1 MTTKKLAKTAIEAL
15 LDRKAAE
22 IVLLHVTKQTTLADY
37 YIICTG
43 TSNTQLRAIADAVDE
58 SMSKQ
63 YGLEPKSIE
72 GYRSAS
78 WILLDYGSVI
88 VHAFKSDARQFYDLE
103 RLWGDAQKLDI
114 DEFLASDDDVES
126 SHRLIGAVKHR
137 NAFL

>member
-1 MTTKKLAKTAIEAL
+1 MTTKELTKTALNAL
-15 LDRKAAE
+15 LDRKASD
-22 IVLLHVTKQTTLADY
+22 IVLLRVTQQTTLADY
-37 YIICTG
+37 YVICTG

-88 VHAFKSDARQFYDLE
+88 VHAFKNDTRQFYDLE
-103 RLWGDAQKLDI
+103 RLWSDSEKLDVQ
-114 DEFLASDDDVES
+114 EFLASDDGES
-126 SHRLIGAVKHR
+126 EETDSLSA
-137 NAFL
+137 N

>member
-1 MTTKKLAKTAIEAL
+1 MTTKELTKTALNAI
-15 LDRKAAE
+15 LDRKASD
-22 IVLLHVTKQTTLADY
+22 IVLLRVTKQTTLADY
-37 YIICTG
+37 YVICTG

-88 VHAFKSDARQFYDLE
+88 VHAFKNDTRQFYDLE
-103 RLWGDAQKLDI
+103 RLWSDSEKLDVQ
-114 DEFLASDDDVES
+114 EFLASDDGES
-126 SHRLIGAVKHR
+126 EETDALSA
-137 NAFL
+137 N

>member
-1 MTTKKLAKTAIEAL
+1 MTTKELTKTALNAL
-15 LDRKAAE
+15 MDRKASD
-22 IVLLHVTKQTTLADY
+22 IVLLRVTKQTTLADY
-37 YIICTG
+37 YVICTG

-88 VHAFKSDARQFYDLE
+88 VHAFKNDTRQFYDLE
-103 RLWGDAQKLDI
+103 RLWSDSEKLDVQ
-114 DEFLASDDDVES
+114 EFLASDDGDGEETDALS
-126 SHRLIGAVKHR
+126 T
-137 NAFL
+137 N

>member
-1 MTTKKLAKTAIEAL
+1 MTTKELTKTALNAL
-15 LDRKAAE
+15 LDRKASD
-22 IVLLHVTKQTTLADY
+22 IVLLRVTKQTTLADY
-37 YIICTG
+37 YVICTG

-88 VHAFKSDARQFYDLE
+88 VHAFKNDTRQFYDLE
-103 RLWGDAQKLDI
+103 RLWSDSEKLDVQ
-114 DEFLASDDDVES
+114 EFLTSDDGDGEETDALS
-126 SHRLIGAVKHR
+126 A
-137 NAFL
+137 N

>member
-103 RLWGDAQKLDI
+103 RLWGDAQKLDV
-114 DEFLASDDDVES
+114 DEFLASDDDGEADEDETV
-126 SHRLIGAVKHR
+126 
-137 NAFL
+137 

>member
-1 MTTKKLAKTAIEAL
+1 MTTKQLAKTAIEAL

-22 IVLLHVTKQTTLADY
+22 IVLLRVTKQTTLADY

-88 VHAFKSDARQFYDLE
+88 VHAFKSDTRQFYDLE
-103 RLWGDAQKLDI
+103 RLWADAKKLNV
-114 DEFLASDDDVES
+114 DEFLASDDGDEEDE
-126 SHRLIGAVKHR
+126 
-137 NAFL
+137 NA

>member
-1 MTTKKLAKTAIEAL
+1 MTTKQLAKTAIEAL

-22 IVLLHVTKQTTLADY
+22 IVLLRVTKQTNLADY

-88 VHAFKSDARQFYDLE
+88 VHAFKSDTRQFYDLE
-103 RLWGDAQKLDI
+103 RLWADAQKLNV
-114 DEFLASDDDVES
+114 DEFLASDDGDEEDE
-126 SHRLIGAVKHR
+126 
-137 NAFL
+137 NA

>member
-1 MTTKKLAKTAIEAL
+1 MTTKQLAKTAIEEL

-22 IVLLHVTKQTTLADY
+22 IVLLRVTKQTTLADY

-88 VHAFKSDARQFYDLE
+88 VHAFKSDTRQFYDLE
-103 RLWGDAQKLDI
+103 RLWADAQKLNV
-114 DEFLASDDDVES
+114 DEFLASDDGDEEDE
-126 SHRLIGAVKHR
+126 
-137 NAFL
+137 NA

>member
-1 MTTKKLAKTAIEAL
+1 MTTKELTKTALNAL
-15 LDRKAAE
+15 LDRKASD
-22 IVLLHVTKQTTLADY
+22 IVLLRVTQQTTLADY
-37 YIICTG
+37 YVICTG

-88 VHAFKSDARQFYDLE
+88 VHAFKNDTRQFYDLE
-103 RLWGDAQKLDI
+103 RLWSDSEKLNVQ
-114 DEFLASDDDVES
+114 EFLASDDGES
-126 SHRLIGAVKHR
+126 EETDSLSA
-137 NAFL
+137 N

>member
-1 MTTKKLAKTAIEAL
+1 MTTKELTKTALNAL
-15 LDRKAAE
+15 LDRKASD
-22 IVLLHVTKQTTLADY
+22 IVLLRVTKQTTLADY
-37 YIICTG
+37 YVICTG

-88 VHAFKSDARQFYDLE
+88 VHAFKNDTRQFYDLE
-103 RLWGDAQKLDI
+103 RLWSDSEKLNVQ
-114 DEFLASDDDVES
+114 EFLASDDGES
-126 SHRLIGAVKHR
+126 EETDALSA
-137 NAFL
+137 N

>member
-1 MTTKKLAKTAIEAL
+1 MTTKQLAKTAIEAL

-22 IVLLHVTKQTTLADY
+22 IVLLRVTKQTTLADY

-88 VHAFKSDARQFYDLE
+88 VHAFKSDTRQFYDLE
-103 RLWGDAQKLDI
+103 RLWADAQKLNV
-114 DEFLASDDDVES
+114 DEFLASDDGDEE
-126 SHRLIGAVKHR
+126 GE
-137 NAFL
+137 NA

>member
-1 MTTKKLAKTAIEAL
+1 MTTKQLAKTAIEAL

-22 IVLLHVTKQTTLADY
+22 IVLLRVTNQTTLADY

-88 VHAFKSDARQFYDLE
+88 VHAFKSDTRQFYDLE
-103 RLWGDAQKLDI
+103 RLWADAQKLNV
-114 DEFLASDDDVES
+114 DEFLASDDGDEEDE
-126 SHRLIGAVKHR
+126 
-137 NAFL
+137 NA

>member
-1 MTTKKLAKTAIEAL
+1 MTTKQLAKTAIEAL
-15 LDRKAAE
+15 LDRKATE
-22 IVLLHVTKQTTLADY
+22 IVLLRVTKQTTLADY

-88 VHAFKSDARQFYDLE
+88 VHAFKSDTRQFYDLE
-103 RLWGDAQKLDI
+103 RLWADARKLNV
-114 DEFLASDDDVES
+114 DEFLASDDGDEEDE
-126 SHRLIGAVKHR
+126 
-137 NAFL
+137 NA

>member
-1 MTTKKLAKTAIEAL
+1 MTTKQLAKTAIEAL
-15 LDRKAAE
+15 LDRKAVE
-22 IVLLHVTKQTTLADY
+22 IVLLRVTKQTTLADY

-88 VHAFKSDARQFYDLE
+88 VHAFKSDTRQFYDLE
-103 RLWGDAQKLDI
+103 RLWADAQKLNV
-114 DEFLASDDDVES
+114 DEFLASDDGDEEDE
-126 SHRLIGAVKHR
+126 
-137 NAFL
+137 NA

>member
-1 MTTKKLAKTAIEAL
+1 MTTRELTKTALNAL
-15 LDRKAAE
+15 LDRKALD
-22 IVLLHVTKQTTLADY
+22 IVLLRVTQQTTLADY

-63 YGLEPKSIE
+63 YGMEPKSIE

-88 VHAFKSDARQFYDLE
+88 VHAFKNDTRQFYDLE
-103 RLWGDAQKLDI
+103 RLWSDSEKLDI
-114 DEFLASDDDVES
+114 QDFLSSDDTES
-126 SHRLIGAVKHR
+126 EENEHLST
-137 NAFL
+137 N

>member
-1 MTTKKLAKTAIEAL
+1 MTTKQLAKTAVEAL

-22 IVLLHVTKQTTLADY
+22 IVLLRVTKQTTLADY

-88 VHAFKSDARQFYDLE
+88 VHAFKSDTRQFYDLE
-103 RLWGDAQKLDI
+103 RLWADAQKLNV
-114 DEFLASDDDVES
+114 DEFLASDDGDEE
-126 SHRLIGAVKHR
+126 GE
-137 NAFL
+137 NA

>member
-1 MTTKKLAKTAIEAL
+1 MTTKQLAKTAIEAL

-22 IVLLHVTKQTTLADY
+22 IVLLRVTKQTILADY

-88 VHAFKSDARQFYDLE
+88 VHAFKSDTRQFYDLE
-103 RLWGDAQKLDI
+103 RLWADAQKLNV
-114 DEFLASDDDVES
+114 DEFLASDDGDEEDQ
-126 SHRLIGAVKHR
+126 
-137 NAFL
+137 NA

>member
-1 MTTKKLAKTAIEAL
+1 MTTKELTKTALNAL
-15 LDRKAAE
+15 LDRKASD
-22 IVLLHVTKQTTLADY
+22 IVLLRVTKQTTLADY
-37 YIICTG
+37 YVICTG

-88 VHAFKSDARQFYDLE
+88 VHAFKNDTRQFYDLE
-103 RLWGDAQKLDI
+103 RLWSDSEKLDVQ
-114 DEFLASDDDVES
+114 EFLTSNDGDGEETDALS
-126 SHRLIGAVKHR
+126 A
-137 NAFL
+137 N

>member
-1 MTTKKLAKTAIEAL
+1 MTTKQLAKTAIEAL

-22 IVLLHVTKQTTLADY
+22 IVLLRVTKQTTLADY

-63 YGLEPKSIE
+63 YGLEPKIIE

-88 VHAFKSDARQFYDLE
+88 VHAFKSDTRQFYDLE
-103 RLWGDAQKLDI
+103 RLWADAQKLNV
-114 DEFLASDDDVES
+114 DEFLASDDGDEEDE
-126 SHRLIGAVKHR
+126 
-137 NAFL
+137 NA

>member
-1 MTTKKLAKTAIEAL
+1 MTTKQLAKTAIEAL
-15 LDRKAAE
+15 LDRKATE
-22 IVLLHVTKQTTLADY
+22 IVLLRVTKQTTLADY

-88 VHAFKSDARQFYDLE
+88 VHAFKSDTRQFYDLE
-103 RLWGDAQKLDI
+103 RLWADAQKLNV
-114 DEFLASDDDVES
+114 DEFLASDDGDEEDE
-126 SHRLIGAVKHR
+126 
-137 NAFL
+137 NA

>member
-1 MTTKKLAKTAIEAL
+1 MTTKQLAKTAIEAL

-22 IVLLHVTKQTTLADY
+22 IVLLRVTKQTTLADY

-88 VHAFKSDARQFYDLE
+88 VHAFKSDTRQFYDLE
-103 RLWGDAQKLDI
+103 RLWADAQKLNV
-114 DEFLASDDDVES
+114 DEFLAPDDGDEEDE
-126 SHRLIGAVKHR
+126 
-137 NAFL
+137 NA

>member
-1 MTTKKLAKTAIEAL
+1 MTTKQLAKTAIEAL

-22 IVLLHVTKQTTLADY
+22 IVLLRVTKQTTLADY

-88 VHAFKSDARQFYDLE
+88 VHAFKSDTRQFYDLE
-103 RLWGDAQKLDI
+103 RLWADAQKLNV
-114 DEFLASDDDVES
+114 DEFLASDYGDEEDE
-126 SHRLIGAVKHR
+126 
-137 NAFL
+137 NA